1 MKTVNVLQQE
11 AKILYQKLELE
22 GDQREL
28 QRKLLPL
35 LSGNLQAADHVKLAV
50 LLGYKI

>member
-1 MKTVNVLQQE
+1 MKSVNVLQAE

-22 GDQREL
+22 GKDREL

-35 LSGNLQAADHVKLAV
+35 LQGNLQAGDHVKLAK
-50 LLGYKI
+50 LLGYPI